1 MARLQ
6 RLERVAGYED
16 VDPGLERGERPLS
29 PKLHLHVDKEIPRT
43 FNLSMQVHGA
53 SVGVQLPGAEV
64 VLLVALRDADDDVV
78 PRVGWGRSDAEDLG
92 GDDDVGLE
100 AEVVVGDS
108 QGSVLTVQ
116 VVGTADPL
124 TATTKG
130 HGEGEAA
137 LLYLCSTFRH
147 RGDSKFIA
155 LIAFQGE
162 ILKASDLRWIKKNTS
177 LFQLAILTWATK
189 TEQGRLHH
197 SRVGHFAVVRRTAE
211 RKAAVPSLDV
221 VAGLSQRAVVGPRG
235 ALINIYIKHTVN
247 ARGLVYCLQLRKS
260 CVSHGTIGSS
270 REKPRRLNCVGEKW
284 VLVGGEKTAQ
294 VKK

>member
-1 MARLQ
+1 MAMARLQ

-162 ILKASDLRWIKKNTS
+162 ILKASDLR
-177 LFQLAILTWATK
+177 
-189 TEQGRLHH
+189 
-197 SRVGHFAVVRRTAE
+197 
-211 RKAAVPSLDV
+211 
-221 VAGLSQRAVVGPRG
+221 
-235 ALINIYIKHTVN
+235 
-247 ARGLVYCLQLRKS
+247 
-260 CVSHGTIGSS
+260 
-270 REKPRRLNCVGEKW
+270 
-284 VLVGGEKTAQ
+284 
-294 VKK
+294 